1 MSLRWRTLGLWCWAA
16 WRYANWA
23 VRAALPRSS
32 RQTTKI
38 TRTVACRRTDL
49 SAALSISRGWRSP
62 LLWLTANCPAKLP
75 LCHKTPCIAP
85 TTSFAV
91 WTPHLCALCRYS
103 APIDLLANEPVAFVE
118 QKRTGLETTNQIIGI
133 DSASK
138 MANNPS
144 IKDNPFKRLD
154 ALRTKV
160 SGVKAP
166 VPAEGSGVGHPGGK
180 GDDRGRPTNNNRA
193 REEEGLHVL
202 VAPVADGRAE
212 AEDLQAAEEALST
225 STYINS

>member
-1 MSLRWRTLGLWCWAA
+1 MW
-16 WRYANWA
+16 
-23 VRAALPRSS
+23 
-32 RQTTKI
+32 
-38 TRTVACRRTDL
+38 L
-49 SAALSISRGWRSP
+49 S
-62 LLWLTANCPAKLP
+62 ANCPAKLP

-103 APIDLLANEPVAFVE
+103 APIDLIANEPVAFVE
-118 QKRTGLETTNQIIGI
+118 QKRTGLETTHL

-138 MANNPS
+138 MANNPPS

-166 VPAEGSGVGHPGGK
+166 
-180 GDDRGRPTNNNRA
+180 
-193 REEEGLHVL
+193 
-202 VAPVADGRAE
+202 AP
-212 AEDLQAAEEALST
+212 
-225 STYINS
+225 